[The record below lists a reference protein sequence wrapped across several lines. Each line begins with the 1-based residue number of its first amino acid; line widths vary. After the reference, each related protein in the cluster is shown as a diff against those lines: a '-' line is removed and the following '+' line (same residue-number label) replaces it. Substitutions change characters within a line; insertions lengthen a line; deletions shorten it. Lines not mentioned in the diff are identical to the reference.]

1 MNDRT
6 RTNVLINI
14 ARTVVL
20 TILSFMT
27 FPWVCRYLGSA
38 QVGIYTW
45 CNTFVMYFLV
55 LAKIGIPNLAIRECV
70 KVKDDKEKL
79 SNKVQAFFLIQLVT
93 TILSF
98 GLMCALVFSVKEFR
112 NNNEIIFLL
121 SINFL
126 SGAFSFEWLFI
137 ALEKQFYMSVRS
149 IIVLALSTL
158 LIIIFVTN
166 PSDIYIYAFIT
177 AGVTLV
183 TSIVNIIYARK
194 FISLKKTMP
203 YNLKQYFKLLLV
215 LCSISLIISFYN
227 QTDTFILGF
236 IDEGKKEVASY
247 SVGIKGIDVIIGV
260 ITALST
266 VFIPRAAICYAQED
280 KKYFNRLNEYS
291 VNICLFIVLPA
302 IATMTT
308 LSRPITGLIS
318 GNYEFNAELGYTNA
332 PVVLIILSSMMIT
345 YSISDIIYGQIL
357 LPMKKERFYL
367 YALLGGTLLNIA
379 LSIVFGKYVFKNN
392 PAVGVA
398 IGTSVTDLLILVF
411 LVIVSWKWIKKAI
424 FNLNSLKIF
433 LVAAAIAVFSFFIKD
448 PIYNFLLGKGLS
460 VVTSMI
466 IELVGIVFID
476 AIIYLVA
483 LGILKEDLV
492 SSFLRKKRVENA
504 K

>member
-14 ARTVVL
+14 ARTLVL

-27 FPWVCRYLGSA
+27 FPWVCRYLGAA

-79 SNKVQAFFLIQLVT
+79 SNKVQTFFLIQLVT
-93 TILSF
+93 TVLSF
-98 GLMCALVFSVKEFR
+98 GLMCSLVFTVKEFH
-112 NNNEIIFLL
+112 NNSEIIFLL

-177 AGVTLV
+177 AGVTLL
-183 TSIVNIIYARK
+183 TSIINIIYASK
-194 FISLKKTMP
+194 FISLRKTMP
-203 YNLKQYFKLLLV
+203 YEIKQYFKPLLV

-236 IDEGKKEVASY
+236 IDKGKNEVASY

-291 VNICLFIVLPA
+291 INICLFIVLPA

-308 LSRPITGLIS
+308 LAKPITGLIS
-318 GNYEFNAELGYTNA
+318 GNYEFNAELGYQNA
-332 PVVLIILSSMMIT
+332 PLVLIILSSMMIT

-357 LPMKKERFYL
+357 LPMKKEKFYL
-367 YALLGGTLLNIA
+367 YALFGGTILNIV

-398 IGTSVTDLLILVF
+398 IGTSLTDLLILVF
-411 LVIVSWKWIKKAI
+411 LVSVSWRWIKKAI
-424 FNLNSLKIF
+424 FNFNSLKIF
-433 LVAAAIAVFSFFIKD
+433 GVTVVIALLSFFIKD
-448 PIYNFLLGKGLS
+448 PIYNILVNKGVS
-460 VVTSMI
+460 VVNALI
-466 IELVGIVFID
+466 IELVGIVIID

-483 LGILKEDLV
+483 LGLLKEDLV
-492 SSFLRKKRVENA
+492 SSFIRKKDKA
-504 K
+504 DA

>member
-14 ARTVVL
+14 ARTLVL

-27 FPWVCRYLGSA
+27 FPWVCRYLGAA

-55 LAKIGIPNLAIRECV
+55 LAKVGIPNLAIRECV

-79 SNKVQAFFLIQLVT
+79 SNKVQTFFLIQLIT
-93 TILSF
+93 TALSF
-98 GLMCALVFSVKEFR
+98 GLMCSLVFSIKEFH

-149 IIVLALSTL
+149 IIVLALSTM

-177 AGVTLV
+177 AGVTLL
-183 TSIVNIIYARK
+183 TSIVNMVYASK
-194 FISLKKTMP
+194 FISLRKTMP
-203 YNLKQYFKLLLV
+203 YEIKQYFKPLLV

-236 IDEGKKEVASY
+236 IDKGKNEVASY

-291 VNICLFIVLPA
+291 INICLFIVLPA

-308 LSRPITGLIS
+308 LARPITGLIS
-318 GNYEFNAELGYTNA
+318 GNYDFTAELGYNNA
-332 PVVLIILSSMMIT
+332 PTVLIILSSMMIT

-357 LPMKKERFYL
+357 LPMKKEKYYL
-367 YALLGGTLLNIA
+367 YALLGGTILNIA

-398 IGTSVTDLLILVF
+398 VGTSVTDLLILVF
-411 LVIVSWKWIKKAI
+411 LISVSWKWIKNAI
-424 FNLNSLKIF
+424 FNFNSLKIF
-433 LVAAAIAVFSFFIKD
+433 AVTLVIALLSFFIKD
-448 PIYNFLLGKGLS
+448 PIFNLLVNKGVS
-460 VVTSMI
+460 TPNAMI
-466 IELVGIVFID
+466 VELVGVVVID

-483 LGILKEDLV
+483 LGLLKEDLV
-492 SSFLRKKRVENA
+492 SSFIRKRDKANA
-504 K
+504 

>member
-93 TILSF
+93 TVLSF

>member
-14 ARTVVL
+14 ARTLVL

-27 FPWVCRYLGSA
+27 FPWVCRYLGAA

-79 SNKVQAFFLIQLVT
+79 SNKVQTFFLIQLIT
-93 TILSF
+93 TVLSF
-98 GLMCALVFSVKEFR
+98 GLMCSLVFSIKEFN

-149 IIVLALSTL
+149 IIVLALSTM

-177 AGVTLV
+177 AGVTLL
-183 TSIVNIIYARK
+183 TSIVNIVYASK

-203 YNLKQYFKLLLV
+203 YEVKQYFKPLLV

-236 IDEGKKEVASY
+236 IDKGKNEVASY

-291 VNICLFIVLPA
+291 INICLFIVLPA

-308 LSRPITGLIS
+308 LAKPITGLIS
-318 GNYEFNAELGYTNA
+318 GNYEFTAELGYNNA
-332 PVVLIILSSMMIT
+332 PLVLIILSSMMIT

-357 LPMKKERFYL
+357 LPMKKEKYYL
-367 YALLGGTLLNIA
+367 YALLGGTILNIA
-379 LSIVFGKYVFKNN
+379 LSIIFGKYVFKEN

-398 IGTSVTDLLILVF
+398 IGTSLTDLFILVF
-411 LVIVSWKWIKKAI
+411 LIAVSWKWIKKAI
-424 FNLNSLKIF
+424 FNFNSLKIF
-433 LVAAAIAVFSFFIKD
+433 LVTVAIALLSFFIKD
-448 PIYNFLLGKGLS
+448 PIFNLLVNKGVS
-460 VVTSMI
+460 VPSAMI
-466 IELVGIVFID
+466 VELVGVVAID

-483 LGILKEDLV
+483 LGLLKEDLV
-492 SSFLRKKRVENA
+492 SSFLRKRDKANA
-504 K
+504 

>member
-14 ARTVVL
+14 ARTLVL

-27 FPWVCRYLGSA
+27 FPWVCRYLGAA

-79 SNKVQAFFLIQLVT
+79 SNKVQTFFLIQLVT
-93 TILSF
+93 TVLSF
-98 GLMCALVFSVKEFR
+98 GLMCSLVFTVKEFH
-112 NNNEIIFLL
+112 NNSEIIFLL

-177 AGVTLV
+177 AGVTLL
-183 TSIVNIIYARK
+183 TSIINIIYASK
-194 FISLKKTMP
+194 FISLRKTMP
-203 YNLKQYFKLLLV
+203 YEIKQYFKPLLV

-227 QTDTFILGF
+227 QTDTFLLGF
-236 IDEGKKEVASY
+236 IDKGKNEVASY

-291 VNICLFIVLPA
+291 INICLFIVLPA

-308 LSRPITGLIS
+308 LAKPITGLIS
-318 GNYEFNAELGYTNA
+318 GNYEFNAELGYQNA
-332 PVVLIILSSMMIT
+332 PLVLIILSSMMIT

-357 LPMKKERFYL
+357 LPMKKEKFYL
-367 YALLGGTLLNIA
+367 YALFGGTISNIV

-398 IGTSVTDLLILVF
+398 IGTSLTDLLILVF
-411 LVIVSWKWIKKAI
+411 LVSVSWRWIKKAI
-424 FNLNSLKIF
+424 FNFNSLKIF
-433 LVAAAIAVFSFFIKD
+433 GVTVVIALLSFFIKD
-448 PIYNFLLGKGLS
+448 PIYNLLVNKGVS
-460 VVTSMI
+460 VVNALI
-466 IELVGIVFID
+466 IELVGIVIID

-483 LGILKEDLV
+483 LSLLKEDLV
-492 SSFLRKKRVENA
+492 SSFIRKKDKA
-504 K
+504 DA

>member
-1 MNDRT
+1 
-6 RTNVLINI
+6 
-14 ARTVVL
+14 
-20 TILSFMT
+20 
-27 FPWVCRYLGSA
+27 
-38 QVGIYTW
+38 
-45 CNTFVMYFLV
+45 
-55 LAKIGIPNLAIRECV
+55 
-70 KVKDDKEKL
+70 
-79 SNKVQAFFLIQLVT
+79 
-93 TILSF
+93 
-98 GLMCALVFSVKEFR
+98 
-112 NNNEIIFLL
+112 
-121 SINFL
+121 
-126 SGAFSFEWLFI
+126 
-137 ALEKQFYMSVRS
+137 
-149 IIVLALSTL
+149 
-158 LIIIFVTN
+158 
-166 PSDIYIYAFIT
+166 
-177 AGVTLV
+177 
-183 TSIVNIIYARK
+183 
-194 FISLKKTMP
+194 MP
-203 YNLKQYFKLLLV
+203 YEFKQYIKPLLV
-215 LCSISLIISFYN
+215 LFSITLIISFYN

-236 IDEGKKEVASY
+236 IDKGKGEVASY
-247 SVGIKGIDVIIGV
+247 SVGVKGIDIIIGI

-280 KKYFNRLNEYS
+280 KKYFNRLNKYS

-504 K
+504 E